1 VPKLVRQE
9 IETYEGWSHIN
20 GFSFELLIVFLFLD
34 FTWLIR
40 LERYAWEMRACDF
53 PASHVLKT
61 ACDEFIV
68 VVRIKFYA
76 KNRKIAEI
84 SECNRPVLLPVE
96 NLYWKSSVHTY
107 WDKLGTIFGKAEMQ
121 NSSSVRCVQDLDSLR
136 SLSVPN
142 VNLWIYIDLA
152 RRYQTLEGV
161 LANTRYLH
169 LMSLVKPLILRLK
182 YITFKVSLRGV
193 NKIAYRLV
201 K

>member
-1 VPKLVRQE
+1 
-9 IETYEGWSHIN
+9 
-20 GFSFELLIVFLFLD
+20 
-34 FTWLIR
+34 
-40 LERYAWEMRACDF
+40 
-53 PASHVLKT
+53 
-61 ACDEFIV
+61 
-68 VVRIKFYA
+68 
-76 KNRKIAEI
+76 
-84 SECNRPVLLPVE
+84 
-96 NLYWKSSVHTY
+96 
-107 WDKLGTIFGKAEMQ
+107 MQ

-161 LANTRYLH
+161 LANTRNLH
-169 LMSLVKPLILRLK
+169 LMSLIKPLILRLK